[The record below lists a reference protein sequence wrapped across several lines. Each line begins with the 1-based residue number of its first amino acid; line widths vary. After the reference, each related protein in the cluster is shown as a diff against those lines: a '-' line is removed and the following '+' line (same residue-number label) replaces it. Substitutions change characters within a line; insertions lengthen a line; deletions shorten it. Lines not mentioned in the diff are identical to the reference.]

1 MKKLTVLLLCLFC
14 FGCEQKS
21 IKPPSKLEDRE
32 AELLMKN
39 SLNENI
45 ELLAVKYGVDT
56 KTLEGVI
63 GDYEELTQGIS
74 ITRAMHNIADK
85 TNEEKATTLKPQIVS
100 IQVAIEAV
108 SNKYQIPKEKVGN
121 ILIDNKM
128 MMQYS
133 GERDE

>member
-1 MKKLTVLLLCLFC
+1 MKKLIVLLLCLFC

-32 AELLMKN
+32 TELLMNN
-39 SLNENI
+39 SVNENI
-45 ELLAVKYGVDT
+45 ELLAVKYGVDI

-63 GDYEELTQGIS
+63 GDYEVLTQGFS
-74 ITRAMHNIADK
+74 ITEMYNISDK
-85 TNEEKATTLKPQIVS
+85 TNEAKATTLKPQIVS
-100 IQVAIEAV
+100 IHVAIEEV
-108 SNKYQIPKEKVGN
+108 STKYQIPKEKVGN

-128 MMQYS
+128 MMQCS